1 MKRIAALALALGL
14 LGLAAPSVAA
24 PTAKEAA
31 AKKALQELHEFVGG
45 WKGSAGKTLILPKG
59 APFWEEQVDWGWKFK
74 GDTCWMVMGFKG
86 GKFLSK
92 AELKYDADKKKF
104 LLIGTPT
111 KGSGEITFTGT
122 FSDDKLTFER
132 TDPDTKDTQRIR
144 INTAAEG
151 IRLIYQVDRKAEG
164 GTLWKPEF
172 AMQATK
178 LGESLAK
185 TEKGPEC
192 VVSGGRGTS
201 SVSYMGE
208 TFYICCS
215 GCADAFKENP
225 KKYVD
230 EFKAKKKKK

>member
-1 MKRIAALALALGL
+1 MKKILALLLAGGL
-14 LGLAAPSVAA
+14 LVLASPGLAA

-45 WKGSAGKTLILPKG
+45 WKGTGGPKLNPAKG
-59 APFWEEQVDWGWKFK
+59 APFWEEQVNWGWKFK
-74 GDTCWMVMGFKG
+74 GDACWMVVEFKG

-92 AELKYDADKKKF
+92 AELKYDPDKKKYV
-104 LLIGTPT
+104 LTGTPV
-111 KGSGEITFTGT
+111 KGTGTLTFTGT
-122 FSDDKLTFER
+122 FSDDKLTLER
-132 TDPDTKDTQRIR
+132 IDPDTKETQRFR

-151 IRLIYQVDRKAEG
+151 IRLIYLVDRKAEG
-164 GTLWKPEF
+164 ATLWKPEF
-172 AMQATK
+172 AIQSTK

-185 TEKGPEC
+185 SEKGPEC

-201 SVSYMGE
+201 TVSYMGE

-215 GCADAFKENP
+215 GCAEAFRDNP